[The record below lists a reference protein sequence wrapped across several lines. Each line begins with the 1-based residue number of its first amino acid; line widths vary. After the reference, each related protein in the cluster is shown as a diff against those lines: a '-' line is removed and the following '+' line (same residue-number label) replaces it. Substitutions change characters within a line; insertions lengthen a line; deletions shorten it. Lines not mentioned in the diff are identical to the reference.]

1 LIPRIHLYVMFY
13 FYFLQDGGQV
23 DGLKALSGLARGPPS
38 DDGGTR
44 LLRLLEVEVRLGV
57 TVPSRVSR
65 DDEGAVAKPLVDVV
79 GPESRGIIGEDDGVR
94 GPSSI
99 VYGEEGALREILDCG
114 WGNRSDEDSRDGSGP
129 VRNCFHISQISI
141 RACSEILGAEIWH
154 ETRLTGEVEGVPHA
168 GGDTRANIQVA
179 VSVPGTVGVD
189 LAGNSSVDASDN
201 TELLGARSPG
211 EHGSSACDLA
221 GEGTHHG

>member
-1 LIPRIHLYVMFY
+1 MIDPTHHLYVMFY

-38 DDGGTR
+38 DDGGTG

-79 GPESRGIIGEDDGVR
+79 GPEGRGIIGEDDGVR

-129 VRNCFHISQISI
+129 VRN
-141 RACSEILGAEIWH
+141 
-154 ETRLTGEVEGVPHA
+154 GEVEGVPHA
-168 GGDTRANIQVA
+168 GGDARANIQVA

-211 EHGSSACDLA
+211 EHGSGACDLA